1 MKRLLILSTTFF
13 LVLGSTNLYS
23 QKRDSRDL
31 LPEGSFP
38 QGMEGPAV
46 DRLGNLY
53 AVNYQKKGTIGKVSF
68 AGKVSLFVTLPEG
81 STGNGIRFD
90 RKGNMFV
97 ADYTAHN
104 ILKINRKTKE
114 IEVFAHEPA
123 MNQPNDLT
131 ISRKTDIIYA
141 SDPNWKDSTGNLW
154 MIKPDGK
161 VVNLERN
168 IGTTNGIEVSPN
180 GKYLYVNESIQRK
193 IWRYDI
199 AKDGSISNKTHSH
212 INTFHL
218 ERNIG
223 TTNGIEVSPNG
234 KYLYVNESIQ
244 RKIWRYDIAKDGSI
258 SNKTLFYSFED
269 FGMDGMRCDSY
280 GNLFVTR
287 HFTFGTG
294 KVGIRQMAKKKA
306 SKWLTRS
313 VLAPMEVMM
322 SAQT

>member
-199 AKDGSISNKTHSH
+199 AKDGSISNKT
-212 INTFHL
+212 
-218 ERNIG
+218 
-223 TTNGIEVSPNG
+223 
-234 KYLYVNESIQ
+234 
-244 RKIWRYDIAKDGSI
+244 
-258 SNKTLFYSFED
+258 LFYSFED

-287 HFTFGTG
+287 HGKGTVVKLSPKGKLVKEYILKGKLATNLTFSEDESMIYVTVADRGCFETIYLG
-294 KVGIRQMAKKKA
+294 ENPTFSSSHTTK
-306 SKWLTRS
+306 
-313 VLAPMEVMM
+313 
-322 SAQT
+322 

>member
-53 AVNYQKKGTIGKVSF
+53 AVNYQIKGTIGKVSF

-199 AKDGSISNKTHSH
+199 AKDGSISNKT
-212 INTFHL
+212 
-218 ERNIG
+218 
-223 TTNGIEVSPNG
+223 
-234 KYLYVNESIQ
+234 
-244 RKIWRYDIAKDGSI
+244 
-258 SNKTLFYSFED
+258 LFYSFED

-287 HFTFGTG
+287 HGKGTVVKLSPKGKLVKEYILKGKLATNLTFSEDESMIYVTVADRGCFETIYLG
-294 KVGIRQMAKKKA
+294 ENPTFSSSHTTK
-306 SKWLTRS
+306 
-313 VLAPMEVMM
+313 
-322 SAQT
+322 

>member
-1 MKRLLILSTTFF
+1 
-13 LVLGSTNLYS
+13 
-23 QKRDSRDL
+23 
-31 LPEGSFP
+31 
-38 QGMEGPAV
+38 
-46 DRLGNLY
+46 
-53 AVNYQKKGTIGKVSF
+53 
-68 AGKVSLFVTLPEG
+68 
-81 STGNGIRFD
+81 
-90 RKGNMFV
+90 MFV

-199 AKDGSISNKTHSH
+199 AKDGSISNKT
-212 INTFHL
+212 
-218 ERNIG
+218 
-223 TTNGIEVSPNG
+223 
-234 KYLYVNESIQ
+234 
-244 RKIWRYDIAKDGSI
+244 
-258 SNKTLFYSFED
+258 LFYSFED

-287 HFTFGTG
+287 HGKGTVVKLSPKGKLVKEYILKGTLATNLTFSQDESMIYVTVADRGCFETIYLG
-294 KVGIRQMAKKKA
+294 EHPTFSSSHTTK
-306 SKWLTRS
+306 
-313 VLAPMEVMM
+313 
-322 SAQT
+322 

>member
-13 LVLGSTNLYS
+13 IVLGSTNLYS

-199 AKDGSISNKTHSH
+199 AKDGSISNKT
-212 INTFHL
+212 
-218 ERNIG
+218 
-223 TTNGIEVSPNG
+223 
-234 KYLYVNESIQ
+234 
-244 RKIWRYDIAKDGSI
+244 
-258 SNKTLFYSFED
+258 LFYSFED

-287 HFTFGTG
+287 HGKGTVVKLSPKGKLVKEYILKGKLATNLTFSEDESMIYVTVADRGCFETIYLG
-294 KVGIRQMAKKKA
+294 EHPTFSSSHTTK
-306 SKWLTRS
+306 
-313 VLAPMEVMM
+313 
-322 SAQT
+322 

>member
-199 AKDGSISNKTHSH
+199 AKDGSISNKT
-212 INTFHL
+212 
-218 ERNIG
+218 
-223 TTNGIEVSPNG
+223 
-234 KYLYVNESIQ
+234 
-244 RKIWRYDIAKDGSI
+244 
-258 SNKTLFYSFED
+258 LFYSFED

-287 HFTFGTG
+287 HGKGTVVKLSPKGKLVKEYILKGKLATNLTFSQDESMIYVTVADRGCFETIYLG
-294 KVGIRQMAKKKA
+294 EHPTFSSSHTTK
-306 SKWLTRS
+306 
-313 VLAPMEVMM
+313 
-322 SAQT
+322 

>member
-199 AKDGSISNKTHSH
+199 AKDGSISNKT
-212 INTFHL
+212 
-218 ERNIG
+218 
-223 TTNGIEVSPNG
+223 
-234 KYLYVNESIQ
+234 
-244 RKIWRYDIAKDGSI
+244 
-258 SNKTLFYSFED
+258 LFYSFED

-287 HFTFGTG
+287 HGKGTVVKLSPKGILVKEFILKGKLATNLTFSHDESMIYVTVADRGCFETIYLG
-294 KVGIRQMAKKKA
+294 ENPTFSSSHTTK
-306 SKWLTRS
+306 
-313 VLAPMEVMM
+313 
-322 SAQT
+322 

>member
-199 AKDGSISNKTHSH
+199 AKDGSISNKT
-212 INTFHL
+212 
-218 ERNIG
+218 
-223 TTNGIEVSPNG
+223 
-234 KYLYVNESIQ
+234 
-244 RKIWRYDIAKDGSI
+244 
-258 SNKTLFYSFED
+258 LFYSFED

-287 HFTFGTG
+287 HSKGTVVKLSPKGKLVKEYILKGKLATNLTFSQDESMIYVTVADRGCFETIYLG
-294 KVGIRQMAKKKA
+294 EHPTFSSSHTTK
-306 SKWLTRS
+306 
-313 VLAPMEVMM
+313 
-322 SAQT
+322 

>member
-180 GKYLYVNESIQRK
+180 GKYL
-193 IWRYDI
+193 
-199 AKDGSISNKTHSH
+199 
-212 INTFHL
+212 F
-218 ERNIG
+218 
-223 TTNGIEVSPNG
+223 
-234 KYLYVNESIQ
+234 VNESIQ

-287 HFTFGTG
+287 HGKGTVVKLSPKGKLVKEYILKGKLATNLTFSQDESMIYVTVADRGCFETIYLG
-294 KVGIRQMAKKKA
+294 ENPTFSSSHTTK
-306 SKWLTRS
+306 
-313 VLAPMEVMM
+313 
-322 SAQT
+322 

>member
-141 SDPNWKDSTGNLW
+141 SDPNWKDSTGNIW

-168 IGTTNGIEVSPN
+168 IGTTNGIEV
-180 GKYLYVNESIQRK
+180 
-193 IWRYDI
+193 
-199 AKDGSISNKTHSH
+199 A
-212 INTFHL
+212 
-218 ERNIG
+218 
-223 TTNGIEVSPNG
+223 PNG

-287 HFTFGTG
+287 HGKGTVVKLSPKGKLVKEYILKGKLATNLTFSEDESIIYVTVADRGCFETIYLG
-294 KVGIRQMAKKKA
+294 EHPTFSSSHTTK
-306 SKWLTRS
+306 
-313 VLAPMEVMM
+313 
-322 SAQT
+322 

>member
-141 SDPNWKDSTGNLW
+141 SDPNWKDSTGNIW

-168 IGTTNGIEVSPN
+168 IGTTNGIEV
-180 GKYLYVNESIQRK
+180 
-193 IWRYDI
+193 
-199 AKDGSISNKTHSH
+199 A
-212 INTFHL
+212 
-218 ERNIG
+218 
-223 TTNGIEVSPNG
+223 PNG

-258 SNKTLFYSFED
+258 SNKTLFYSFQD

-287 HFTFGTG
+287 HGKGTVVKLSPKGKLVKEYILKGKLATNLTFSEDESIIYVTVADRGCFETIYLG
-294 KVGIRQMAKKKA
+294 EHPTFSSSHTTK
-306 SKWLTRS
+306 
-313 VLAPMEVMM
+313 
-322 SAQT
+322 

>member
-199 AKDGSISNKTHSH
+199 AKDGSISNKT
-212 INTFHL
+212 
-218 ERNIG
+218 
-223 TTNGIEVSPNG
+223 
-234 KYLYVNESIQ
+234 
-244 RKIWRYDIAKDGSI
+244 
-258 SNKTLFYSFED
+258 LFYSFED

-287 HFTFGTG
+287 HGKGTVVKLSPKGKLVKEYILKGKLATNLTFSQDESMIYVTVADRGCFETIYLG
-294 KVGIRQMAKKKA
+294 ENPTFSSSHTTK
-306 SKWLTRS
+306 
-313 VLAPMEVMM
+313 
-322 SAQT
+322 

>member
-123 MNQPNDLT
+123 LNQPNDLT

-199 AKDGSISNKTHSH
+199 AKDGSISNKT
-212 INTFHL
+212 
-218 ERNIG
+218 
-223 TTNGIEVSPNG
+223 
-234 KYLYVNESIQ
+234 
-244 RKIWRYDIAKDGSI
+244 
-258 SNKTLFYSFED
+258 LFYSFED

-287 HFTFGTG
+287 HGKGTVVKLSPKGKLVKEYILKGKLATNLTFSEDESMIYVTVADRGCFETIYLG
-294 KVGIRQMAKKKA
+294 ENPTFSSSHTTK
-306 SKWLTRS
+306 
-313 VLAPMEVMM
+313 
-322 SAQT
+322 

>member
-68 AGKVSLFVTLPEG
+68 AGNVSLFVTLPEG

-199 AKDGSISNKTHSH
+199 AKDGSISNKT
-212 INTFHL
+212 
-218 ERNIG
+218 
-223 TTNGIEVSPNG
+223 
-234 KYLYVNESIQ
+234 
-244 RKIWRYDIAKDGSI
+244 
-258 SNKTLFYSFED
+258 LFYSFED

-287 HFTFGTG
+287 HGKGTVVKLSPKGKLVKEYILKGKLATNLTFSQDESMIYVTVADRGCFETIYLG
-294 KVGIRQMAKKKA
+294 EHPTFSSSHTTK
-306 SKWLTRS
+306 
-313 VLAPMEVMM
+313 
-322 SAQT
+322 

>member
-199 AKDGSISNKTHSH
+199 AKDGSISNKT
-212 INTFHL
+212 
-218 ERNIG
+218 
-223 TTNGIEVSPNG
+223 
-234 KYLYVNESIQ
+234 
-244 RKIWRYDIAKDGSI
+244 
-258 SNKTLFYSFED
+258 LFYSFED

-287 HFTFGTG
+287 HGKGTVVKLSPKGKLVKEYILKGKLATNLTFSEDESMIYVTVADRGCFETIYLG
-294 KVGIRQMAKKKA
+294 EHPTFSSSHTTK
-306 SKWLTRS
+306 
-313 VLAPMEVMM
+313 
-322 SAQT
+322 

>member
-199 AKDGSISNKTHSH
+199 AKDGSISNKT
-212 INTFHL
+212 
-218 ERNIG
+218 
-223 TTNGIEVSPNG
+223 
-234 KYLYVNESIQ
+234 
-244 RKIWRYDIAKDGSI
+244 
-258 SNKTLFYSFED
+258 LFYSFED

-287 HFTFGTG
+287 HGKGTVVKLSPKGKLVKEYILKGKLATNLTFSHDESMIYVTVADRGCFETIYLG
-294 KVGIRQMAKKKA
+294 ENPTFSSSHTTK
-306 SKWLTRS
+306 
-313 VLAPMEVMM
+313 
-322 SAQT
+322 

>member
-199 AKDGSISNKTHSH
+199 AKDGSISNKT
-212 INTFHL
+212 
-218 ERNIG
+218 
-223 TTNGIEVSPNG
+223 
-234 KYLYVNESIQ
+234 
-244 RKIWRYDIAKDGSI
+244 
-258 SNKTLFYSFED
+258 LFYSFED

-280 GNLFVTR
+280 GSLFVTR
-287 HFTFGTG
+287 HGKGTVVKLSPKGKLVKEYILKGKLATNLTFSEDESMIYVTVADRGCFETIYLG
-294 KVGIRQMAKKKA
+294 ENPTFSSSHTTK
-306 SKWLTRS
+306 
-313 VLAPMEVMM
+313 
-322 SAQT
+322 

>member
-199 AKDGSISNKTHSH
+199 AKDGSISNKT
-212 INTFHL
+212 
-218 ERNIG
+218 
-223 TTNGIEVSPNG
+223 
-234 KYLYVNESIQ
+234 
-244 RKIWRYDIAKDGSI
+244 
-258 SNKTLFYSFED
+258 LFYSFED

-287 HFTFGTG
+287 HSKGTVVKLSPKGKLVKEYILKGKLATNLTFSQDESMIYVTVADRGCFETIYLG
-294 KVGIRQMAKKKA
+294 ENPTFSSSHTTK
-306 SKWLTRS
+306 
-313 VLAPMEVMM
+313 
-322 SAQT
+322 